1 MATAHREL
9 LEETG
14 YVAQTL
20 EYITTIHPV
29 ISSQLLLRD
38 CLQHSCCYQRS
49 LFLKLKA
56 NHNPSSC
63 ALIIKDRCS

>member
-29 ISSQLLLRD
+29 ISYSTEKIELYVARGLT
-38 CLQHSCCYQRS
+38 LQERLAGPQ
-49 LFLKLKA
+49 
-56 NHNPSSC
+56 
-63 ALIIKDRCS
+63 